1 MFHSLDI
8 QVFVFLIIPWFTKS
22 VMLWWGL
29 VHETGGIF
37 EYKFWS
43 TTHWATKLGQSKE
56 LNKAIIFRNLL
67 NNLEDWDKFQ
77 VLFNLETCSIYSITN
92 YVTIPGFHIYIYIF
106 FEKVN
111 KTFKNCK
118 YQLLKMARFRHI
130 VILIKSKKDSE
141 LVSSLQYW
149 PKNMLEMLVIQDIS
163 I

>member
-1 MFHSLDI
+1 MRR
-8 QVFVFLIIPWFTKS
+8 
-22 VMLWWGL
+22 
-29 VHETGGIF
+29 GIF

-92 YVTIPGFHIYIYIF
+92 YVTIPGFHIYIYIY

-130 VILIKSKKDSE
+130 VILIKSKKR
-141 LVSSLQYW
+141 LG
-149 PKNMLEMLVIQDIS
+149 IS
-163 I
+163 FQSPVLTQKHVRNVGHSGH